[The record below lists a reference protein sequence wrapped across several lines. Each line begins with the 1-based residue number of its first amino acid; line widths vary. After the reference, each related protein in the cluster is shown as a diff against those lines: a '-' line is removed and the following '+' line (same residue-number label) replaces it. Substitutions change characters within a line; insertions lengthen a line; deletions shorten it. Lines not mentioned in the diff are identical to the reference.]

1 MQFAI
6 CASFIMFSPFAFL
19 AFALISLG
27 DEKIQ
32 ISDLYPFIAA
42 HRKPMGGCLLLH
54 SPRFAHLTPSTVIAD
69 YLAVGAYFVLAVVVS
84 VKSIGGV
91 A

>member
-6 CASFIMFSPFAFL
+6 CASFIILSPFAFL

-42 HRKPMGGCLLLH
+42 HREPMGGYLSFH
-54 SPRFAHLTPSTVIAD
+54 IPRLAYLTPRTVIAD
-69 YLAVGAYFVLAVVVS
+69 YLTVGANLVLAVVVS
-84 VKSIGGV
+84 VKSVGGV